1 MSVVKLEDLDERKL
15 LEDLRE
21 MWEYIS
27 PKDKLILLGK
37 VEAIKELRE
46 NLDSKKQPE
55 VND

>member
-55 VND
+55 VKD